1 MRKNA
6 LFLCLVALVFAAV
19 GCGESSTPE
28 SVAENFLT
36 AIDNKDFDKA
46 KTFSTE
52 GTHKMLDL
60 LKGFADQMPAD
71 APKPEAKKVSK
82 CTLDGDKGTCSYCC
96 DEQGGESELA
106 MVKVDGVWK
115 ADMSKE
121 TLMGGEG
128 GLDDLGEEPGFDEV
142 EDDASL
148 ELEVTDS
155 TLTIEEDGM

>member
-19 GCGESSTPE
+19 GCGDKNNPE
-28 SVAENFLT
+28 SVAEQFLT
-36 AIDNKDFDKA
+36 ALDNKDFDKA

-52 GTHKMLDL
+52 ETHKMLDL
-60 LKGFADQMPAD
+60 LKGFADQVPAAED
-71 APKPEAKKVSK
+71 AAKPEAKKITECKV
-82 CTLDGDKGTCSYCC
+82 DGDKATCSYCC
-96 DEQGGESELA
+96 DEQGASSELA
-106 MVKVDGVWK
+106 LIKVNGEWK

-128 GLDDLGEEPGFDEV
+128 AMDGMGEEPALDE
-142 EDDASL
+142 EPAL

-155 TLTIEEDGM
+155 TVTTEEGM